1 MKDILIDAS
10 LFTDRAKVHEIL
22 KTALESANYLGNNLD
37 ALHDALTSIT
47 VDTRIILRN
56 LYHSRKHLGGYTE
69 TIAEVFAASAAANPH
84 LTVVLETVI

>member
-1 MKDILIDAS
+1 MKEIIIDAGC
-10 LFTDRAKVHEIL
+10 FTDRTKIHEIL
-22 KTALESANYLGNNLD
+22 KTALDSENYIGNNLD

-47 VDTRIILRN
+47 VDTKIVLRN

-84 LTVVLETVI
+84 LTVVLETVN

>member
-1 MKDILIDAS
+1 MKEIVIDAGC
-10 LFTDRAKVHEIL
+10 FTDRTKIHEIL
-22 KTALESANYLGNNLD
+22 KTALDSENYIGNNLD

-47 VDTRIILRN
+47 VDTKIVLRN

-84 LTVVLETVI
+84 LTVVLETVN